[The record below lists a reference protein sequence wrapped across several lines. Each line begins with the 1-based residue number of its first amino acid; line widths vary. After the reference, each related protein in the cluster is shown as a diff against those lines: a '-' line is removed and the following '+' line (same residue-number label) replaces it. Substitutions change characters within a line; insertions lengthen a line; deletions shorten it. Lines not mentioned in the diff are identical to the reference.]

1 MTAMPTFEAGS
12 YRDREG
18 RVFYGKSGEVF
29 RALSSR
35 ALDEWEAVVATNF
48 FERAMTAGKIVHSVR
63 SDATLRDLENPAV
76 SSGLPAAGGWA
87 GVLQHARIP
96 FVSYPYEWSFGML
109 QDAALLQ
116 LELLQAALAED
127 FTLKDG
133 TCYNVQ
139 WIGVQPTFID
149 VVSFE
154 RLTPGQPWAGYRQF
168 CQTALFPLLIQA
180 YKNVGFHALLRG
192 KLDGITP
199 AECANLMSW
208 RDLLRP
214 GVMTHAW
221 LHARLQGNRTVR
233 DTNLK
238 KALPRAGF
246 DKSLIASYASGLTKI
261 IRRLRW
267 TPTSHWSGYAA
278 HNTYSASD
286 AQVKADFVRSA
297 ANSAPIGLAWDL
309 GCNIGEY
316 SSIIAEFADCVVAMD
331 ADHPTVERLYQRL
344 KQSPDSRA
352 SRKIVP
358 LVANLAD
365 PSPNLGWR
373 GTERKSL
380 PERGTPQF
388 TLCLALVH
396 HLVIDAGIPL
406 RELLEWLAG
415 LRTRLVIE
423 FVDRNDPMVKQL
435 LLNRRDQCVD
445 YDPILFDR
453 WLNEFFDVVRT
464 EKLGSGTRTLYYAC
478 PRS

>member
-1 MTAMPTFEAGS
+1 MTTAPTFEAGS

-18 RVFYGKSGEVF
+18 RVFYGESGDVY

-35 ALDEWEAVVATNF
+35 ALDEWEAVATANF
-48 FERAMTAGKIVHSVR
+48 FQQAMTAGKIVKTSR
-63 SDATLRDLENPAV
+63 SDAALHDLDNR
-76 SSGLPAAGGWA
+76 AAPGNALAEDVWA

-96 FVSYPYEWSFGML
+96 FVTYPYEWSFGML

-116 LELLQAALAED
+116 LDLLQAALAED
-127 FTLKDG
+127 FILKDG

-139 WIGVQPTFID
+139 WTGAQPTFID

-192 KLDGITP
+192 RLDGITP

-208 RDLLRP
+208 RDLFRP
-214 GVMTHAW
+214 AVMTHVW
-221 LHARLQGNRTVR
+221 LHARFQGNRTVR
-233 DTNLK
+233 DTDLK

-246 DKSLIASYASGLTKI
+246 AKSLITNYATGLSKA

-267 TPTSHWSGYAA
+267 TPASHWSGYAA
-278 HNTYSASD
+278 HNTYTASD
-286 AQVKADFVRSA
+286 AQVKAEFVRSA
-297 ANSAPIGLAWDL
+297 ASSAPIGLAWDL

-316 SSIIAEFADCVVAMD
+316 SRIIAEFADCVVAMD
-331 ADHPTVERLYQRL
+331 ADHPTVERLYQQL
-344 KQSPDSRA
+344 KQAPDSPA
-352 SRKIVP
+352 AKKIVP

-380 PERGTPQF
+380 PQRGTPQF

-423 FVDRNDPMVKQL
+423 FVNRNDPMVKQL
-435 LLNRRDQCVD
+435 LLNRRDQCTD
-445 YDPILFDR
+445 YDPDLFDR
-453 WLNEFFDVVRT
+453 WLNKFFDVVRT
-464 EKLGSGTRTLYYAC
+464 EKLGSGTRTLYYAS